1 MDYKKLGERMRK
13 ERLSLGITQEVL
25 AEKAGISVSFLGQ
38 VERGERK
45 PSLETVVNIANSLSV
60 TVDFLL
66 SDSYKTAPKSLID
79 ELAYLVR
86 ETPEKDI
93 KTVIEVTKTILRE
106 KKSETE

>member
-1 MDYKKLGERMRK
+1 MDYKKLGERIRQ

-25 AEKAGISVSFLGQ
+25 SEKAGISVSFFGQ
-38 VERGERK
+38 IERGERK
-45 PSLETVVNIANSLSV
+45 PSLETVINIANALQV

-66 SDSYKTAPKSLID
+66 IDSYQTASRSLVD

-106 KKSETE
+106 SKK

>member
-1 MDYKKLGERMRK
+1 MDYKKLGERIRK

-25 AEKAGISVSFLGQ
+25 SEKAGISVSFFGQ

-45 PSLETVVNIANSLSV
+45 PSLETVINIANALQV

-66 SDSYKTAPKSLID
+66 TDSYQTAPGSLVD
-79 ELAYLVR
+79 QLAYLVR

-106 KKSETE
+106 SKK

>member
-1 MDYKKLGERMRK
+1 MDYKKLGERIRK

-25 AEKAGISVSFLGQ
+25 SEKAGISVSFLGQ
-38 VERGERK
+38 IERGERK
-45 PSLETVVNIANSLSV
+45 PSLETVINIANSLDV

-66 SDSYKTAPKSLID
+66 ADSYRTAAKSLVD

-106 KKSETE
+106 NKK

>member
-1 MDYKKLGERMRK
+1 MDYKKLGERIRK

-25 AEKAGISVSFLGQ
+25 SEKAGISVSFLGQ
-38 VERGERK
+38 IERGERK
-45 PSLETVVNIANSLSV
+45 PSLETVINIANSLQV

-66 SDSYKTAPKSLID
+66 TDSYQAAPRSLAD
-79 ELAYLVR
+79 ELAFLVR

-106 KKSETE
+106 SKK

>member
-13 ERLSLGITQEVL
+13 ERLSLGLTQEVL
-25 AEKAGISVSFLGQ
+25 SEKAGISVSFLGQ

-45 PSLETVVNIANSLSV
+45 PSLETVINIAKSLGV

-66 SDSYKTAPKSLID
+66 ADSYRTAPNSLVD

-93 KTVIEVTKTILRE
+93 KTVIEVTKTILRD
-106 KKSETE
+106 KKQ

>member
-1 MDYKKLGERMRK
+1 MDYKKLGERIRK
-13 ERLSLGITQEVL
+13 ERLFLGVTQEVL
-25 AEKAGISVSFLGQ
+25 SEKAGISVSFLGQ

-45 PSLETVVNIANSLSV
+45 PSLETVINIANSLEV

-66 SDSYKTAPKSLID
+66 ADSYRTASKSLID

-106 KKSETE
+106 KKR

>member
-13 ERLSLGITQEVL
+13 ERLSLGMTQEVL
-25 AEKAGISVSFLGQ
+25 SEKAGISVSFLGQ
-38 VERGERK
+38 IERGERK
-45 PSLETVVNIANSLSV
+45 PSLETVINIANALQV

-66 SDSYKTAPKSLID
+66 TDSYQTASRSLVD

-106 KKSETE
+106 SKK